1 MSFNTWGAF
10 NVWIGG
16 GGGITVTG
24 STASFDFNGVS
35 ANVELSGEITIVG
48 QTAVF
53 DYIAKSG
60 NVVIGSGQK
69 IGTITAGYAED
80 QYSVKY
86 KQNNITIKFGE

>member
-1 MSFNTWGAF
+1 MNKMPTYFDNLVTAMSLVAEQPN
-10 NVWIGG
+10 IK
-16 GGGITVTG
+16 
-24 STASFDFNGVS
+24 
-35 ANVELSGEITIVG
+35 IVG

-69 IGTITAGYAED
+69 IGTITAGYADD
-80 QYSVKY
+80 QYSVKYKQSNTVEY